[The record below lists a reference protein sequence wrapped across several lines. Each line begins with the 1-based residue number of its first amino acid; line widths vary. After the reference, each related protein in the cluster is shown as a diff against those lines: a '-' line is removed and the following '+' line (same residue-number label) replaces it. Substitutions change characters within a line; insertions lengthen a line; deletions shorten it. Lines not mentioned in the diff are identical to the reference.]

1 MADTVIEKMSRHCIR
16 ARKAELPLIMLNT
29 NDVELALEIGLRCGA
44 VTPLPKKR
52 KDGDCYD
59 EPRYA
64 PYQAFLQEDM
74 SLQYSRD
81 YDNMY
86 CDWKMLMAKNTPVA
100 KMQPGMY
107 VLKVDRRSWMP
118 QTGEL
123 DIRITWMRM
132 YVQAFIQ
139 EADSTAPVR
148 SSCIVLY
155 GDISMLPEDLAAYTE
170 IIEEPY
176 PDNDEIRQ
184 TILDMAKASQ
194 TSLTDEKVIQDI
206 TLELAGFSRHKLRTL
221 LRGMINGE
229 KLTDPEL
236 RQDEILSVKKQ
247 FLLQTGDLL
256 SLEVPKDDWQDLGGM
271 DAYKKWLNGDP
282 KKGTVGI
289 KDRLADPVRFLQERG
304 ICPLKGVLLCG
315 VPGCGK
321 SEAAR
326 VLHQTMNKY
335 CGMPMVRFS
344 ISKLMGG
351 VVGESERRMRTALKQ
366 AEAMAPCIVF
376 IDELEK
382 GFSGA
387 SGQSNSDSGA
397 FKRMF
402 GDLLTWMQEND
413 KGCFIFATANDI
425 SMLPPEFFRSGRFD
439 ALYSVFLPTQEECLS
454 IFKVHMDKARTRQQ
468 KQAKAMGLDPKKL
481 PPLFQGGDDGCDSK
495 TTLNAI
501 MEYFVIGKDQKPRN
515 TINFVSGADIEKIV
529 ITALEK
535 VTLEDN
541 PNGRISAANWTKA
554 LKEVI
559 DSPNLNTQGGSI
571 TGLNAIA
578 ECYLRLLRGNFIP
591 VSDGNNILLKKDK
604 YRVFEDNNGKIIGKY
619 EGTAPEA
626 IYDRAL
632 YNELTKRINRM
643 APLLEQ
649 RESQGF

>member
-1 MADTVIEKMSRHCIR
+1 MKETVVSKISRHCIR
-16 ARKAELPLIMLNT
+16 ARDAGIPLIMLDT
-29 NDVELALEIGLRCGA
+29 NDVELALEIGLHCGA
-44 VTPLPKKR
+44 VDPLPKQR
-52 KDGDCYD
+52 KAN
-59 EPRYA
+59 EPRYD
-64 PYQAFLQEDM
+64 PYQIYVQENAQALK
-74 SLQYSRD
+74 SLQYNLD

-86 CDWKMLMAKNTPVA
+86 CGWNLLMTKNTPIT

-107 VLKVDRRSWMP
+107 VLKIDQRIWQA

-123 DIRITWMRM
+123 DIRINWLRQ

-139 EADSTAPVR
+139 ESDGTAPVR
-148 SSCIVLY
+148 TSCILLY
-155 GDISMLPEDLAAYTE
+155 GNTSMLPEDLAGYTE

-184 TILDMAKASQ
+184 TLLDMANASGI
-194 TSLTDEKVIQDI
+194 TLTDEKVIQDI

-221 LRGMINGE
+221 LRGMCNGR
-229 KLTDPEL
+229 KLQDSKL
-236 RQDEILSVKKQ
+236 RRDEILSVKKQ

-256 SLEVPKDDWQDLGGM
+256 SLEVPNNKWRDLGAM
-271 DAYKKWLNGDP
+271 DAYKDWINGNP
-282 KKGTVGI
+282 ETNTTGI
-289 KDRLADPVRFLQERG
+289 KDRLADPVRFMRERG
-304 ICPLKGVLLCG
+304 VPPLKGVLLCG

-335 CGMPMVRFS
+335 CSMPMVRFS

-351 VVGESERRMRTALKQ
+351 IVGESERRMRTALKQ

-402 GDLLTWMQEND
+402 GDLLTWMQDND

-425 SMLPPEFFRSGRFD
+425 SQLPPEFFRSGRFD
-439 ALYSVFLPTQEECLS
+439 ALYSVFLPTQEECIS
-454 IFKVHMDKARTRQQ
+454 IFQIHMENARKRQQ
-468 KQAKAMGLDPKKL
+468 DQAEATGLDPKKL
-481 PPLFQGGDDGCDSK
+481 PPLFQNGCASE

-501 MEYFVIGKDQKPRN
+501 MEYFVIGKNQQPRN
-515 TINFVSGADIEKIV
+515 TIHFVSGADIEKIV

-535 VTLEDN
+535 VTLVNN
-541 PNGRISAANWTKA
+541 PNGMISVTNWTNA
-554 LKEVI
+554 LKAVI

-591 VSDGNNILLKKDK
+591 VSHEKNVLLKKAE
-604 YRVFEDNNGKIIGKY
+604 YRVFEDSNGKIIGKY
-619 EGTAPEA
+619 EGTPPTG
-626 IYDRAL
+626 IYDKAL

-649 RESQGF
+649 RESQCF